1 MELKGEIESNATV
14 VGDFNIPLSTLA
26 RSLVQKIN
34 KDTAYLSN
42 NTDQM
47 TLLDRNGK
55 KPRNQ

>member
-42 NTDQM
+42 STDQM
-47 TLLDRNGK
+47 TY
-55 KPRNQ
+55 